1 MFNNKLLLVGLS
13 LAALGGCTSVQ
24 YNGSPANSVTKVDYP
39 SVGEV
44 KTAYVGDHLVSKG
57 TMAEMSVLRVTSMI
71 ESFSYDIPEGDYKQ
85 LGYDSK
91 QQFFSPVGVIKAALA
106 DPIQGI
112 AVENNQQNEVC
123 FVTIFGAKAC
133 ADDAYGKF
141 SITKKLSEFHDSF
154 QQTLIYSGKVGNK
167 INISY
172 REFSNDMARP
182 AFNNE
187 AEYDLSESNQIGY
200 KGALIDV
207 LEADNTK
214 ITYRLIRNFPN

>member
-1 MFNNKLLLVGLS
+1 MFNKKMLFVGLS
-13 LAALGGCTSVQ
+13 FALLSGCTSVQ
-24 YNGSPANSVTKVDYP
+24 YNGSQANAVTKIDYP
-39 SVGEV
+39 PVGEV
-44 KTAYVGDHLVSKG
+44 RTAYVGDHLVSKG
-57 TMAEMSVLRVTSMI
+57 TLAEMSVLRVTNMI
-71 ESFSYDIPEGDYKQ
+71 KSLAYDIPQGDYNQ
-85 LGYDSK
+85 LGYDHK

-123 FVTIFGAKAC
+123 FVTIFGAKSC
-133 ADDAYGKF
+133 VDDAYGKF
-141 SITKKLSEFHDSF
+141 SITKKVSEFHDSF

-172 REFSNDMARP
+172 REFSNSRARP

-187 AEYDLSESNQIGY
+187 AEYDLGESNQIGY
-200 KGALIDV
+200 KGAVIDV

-214 ITYRLIRNFPN
+214 ITYRLVRNFPD